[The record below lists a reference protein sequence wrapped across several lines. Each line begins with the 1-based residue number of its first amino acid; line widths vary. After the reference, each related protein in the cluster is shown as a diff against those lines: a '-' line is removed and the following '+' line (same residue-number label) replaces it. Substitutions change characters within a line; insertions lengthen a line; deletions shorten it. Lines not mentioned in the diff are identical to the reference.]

1 MLTCAGDGVSGGN
14 LALPGAPPI
23 PHWHQDCTVSGR
35 VNKGSASE
43 AYISIHY
50 FSTVEIFKLSFKLMI
65 TKLRN
70 LEMILKIQR
79 TNLIGIQIVGENAS
93 W

>member
-1 MLTCAGDGVSGGN
+1 MSGGN

-23 PHWHQDCTVSGR
+23 PHWHQDSTVSGG
-35 VNKGSASE
+35 VYKGSASE